1 VRGPE
6 LAGALGTPCWVM
18 LPAFKTDWRWLTD
31 RTDSPWYPG
40 VMRLFRQT
48 EAGDW
53 TGVVDAIKSALQDR
67 IDAPA

>member
-1 VRGPE
+1 
-6 LAGALGTPCWVM
+6 VM